1 MLQGFDYDS
10 WNVFMRRS
18 LGILGGLGALLMGLW
33 SSAVMAQDP
42 SLSGPPIKFL
52 AALSADEQSAPTESP
67 GTGTVEFV
75 LDRPTQELSWT
86 MVFEDLTS
94 TATGAHIHG
103 PQTPGG
109 NAGVL
114 IDLAPEGL
122 KSPVTGSF
130 VLNDGLLE
138 YLLTGRMYVNIHST
152 KYPVGELRG
161 QIMRQR
167 PAE

>member
-1 MLQGFDYDS
+1 
-10 WNVFMRRS
+10 MRHS
-18 LGILGGLGALLMGLW
+18 LAVKAGIFALLFYST
-33 SSAVMAQDP
+33 SSTAQLLDP
-42 SLSGPPIKFL
+42 SLDGSPIKFR
-52 AALSADEQSAPTESP
+52 AVLSADEQSAPTESP
-67 GTGTVEFV
+67 GSGVVNFV

-86 MVFEDLTS
+86 LSFENLTS
-94 TATGAHIHG
+94 DVTGAHIHG

-114 IDLAPEGL
+114 IDLAPDGL
-122 KSPVTGSF
+122 RSPVQSSY

-138 YLLTGRMYVNIHST
+138 YLLTGRMYVNVHST

-167 PAE
+167 PEEAP